1 MFKKNLPKERRNQMA
16 NITAKLLTIGSVDIS
31 NISSYEVQYN
41 KLWKDADRNMNGDVR
56 ATLIGI
62 FPKIV
67 VKTTVQEQSLAS
79 TLGNLLNQPYFN
91 VSFYDVLTNTVKT
104 AQYYASDFTTKL
116 KLRQGALID
125 EMSFSLVPV
134 SKRA

>member
-1 MFKKNLPKERRNQMA
+1 MA
-16 NITAKLLTIGSVDIS
+16 NINSNLLVIGSTNIS

-62 FPKIV
+62 FPKLV
-67 VKTTVQEQSLAS
+67 VKTTVQSQSLAS
-79 TLGNLLNQPYFN
+79 TLGALLNQPYFN
-91 VSFYDVLTNTVKT
+91 VTFYDVLTNTTKT

-116 KLRQGALID
+116 KMRQGALID

>member
-1 MFKKNLPKERRNQMA
+1 MA
-16 NITAKLLTIGSVDIS
+16 NITSKLLTIGSTDIS
-31 NISSYEVQYN
+31 NISEYEVQYN

-67 VKTTVQEQSLAS
+67 CKTTVQSQSEAA
-79 TLGNLLNQPYFN
+79 TLCALLNTPYFN
-91 VSFYDVLTNTVKT
+91 ATFYDPITNTTKT
-104 AQYYASDFTTKL
+104 AQYYASDYKTKL

-125 EMSFSLVPV
+125 EISFSLVPV
-134 SKRA
+134 SKRS

>member
-1 MFKKNLPKERRNQMA
+1 MA
-16 NITAKLLTIGSVDIS
+16 DITQQLLKIGNTNIS
-31 NISSYEVQYN
+31 NISEYEVQYN

-67 VKTTVQEQSLAS
+67 CKTTVQERSLVA
-79 TLGNLLNQPYFN
+79 TLGNLLNQPYFS
-91 VSFYDVLTNTVKT
+91 VTFYDPLTNTVKT
-104 AQYYASDFTTKL
+104 AQYYASDYSTKL
-116 KLRQGALID
+116 KMRQGSLID
-125 EMSFSLVPV
+125 EISFSLVPV

>member
-1 MFKKNLPKERRNQMA
+1 MA
-16 NITAKLLTIGSVDIS
+16 NINSNLLVIGSTNIS

-62 FPKIV
+62 FPKLV
-67 VKTTVQEQSLAS
+67 VKTTVQSQSLAS
-79 TLGNLLNQPYFN
+79 TLGALLNQPYFN
-91 VSFYDVLTNTVKT
+91 VTFYDVLTNTTKT

-116 KLRQGALID
+116 KMRQGALID

-134 SKRA
+134 SKRS

>member
-1 MFKKNLPKERRNQMA
+1 MA
-16 NITAKLLTIGSVDIS
+16 NITNNLLKIGNTNIS
-31 NISSYEVQYN
+31 NISEYTVQYN

-67 VKTTVQEQSLAS
+67 CKTTVQEQSLAA
-79 TLGNLLNQPYFN
+79 TLGALLNQPYFS
-91 VSFYDVLTNTVKT
+91 VSFYDPITNAVKT
-104 AQYYASDFTTKL
+104 AQYYASDYSTKL

-125 EMSFSLVPV
+125 EISFSLVPV
-134 SKRA
+134 SKRS

>member
-1 MFKKNLPKERRNQMA
+1 MA
-16 NITAKLLTIGSVDIS
+16 NINSNLLVIGSTNIS

-62 FPKIV
+62 FPKLV
-67 VKTTVQEQSLAS
+67 VKTTVQSQSLAS
-79 TLGNLLNQPYFN
+79 TLGSLLNQPYFN
-91 VSFYDVLTNTVKT
+91 VTFYDVLTNTTKT

-116 KLRQGALID
+116 KMRQGALID

>member
-1 MFKKNLPKERRNQMA
+1 MADINQNLLK
-16 NITAKLLTIGSVDIS
+16 IGNTNIS
-31 NISSYEVQYN
+31 NIVDYEVQYN

-67 VKTTVQEQSLAS
+67 CKTTVQERSLVA
-79 TLGNLLNQPYFN
+79 TLGNLLNQPYFS
-91 VSFYDVLTNTVKT
+91 VTFYDPLTNQTKT
-104 AQYYASDFTTKL
+104 AQYYASDYTTKL
-116 KLRQGALID
+116 KMRQGALMD
-125 EMSFSLVPV
+125 EVSFSLVPV

>member
-1 MFKKNLPKERRNQMA
+1 MA
-16 NITAKLLTIGSVDIS
+16 NINSNLLVIGSTNIS

-62 FPKIV
+62 FPKLV
-67 VKTTVQEQSLAS
+67 VKTTVQSQSLAS
-79 TLGNLLNQPYFN
+79 TLGALLNQPYFN
-91 VSFYDVLTNTVKT
+91 VTFYDVLTNTTKT

-116 KLRQGALID
+116 KMRQGALIV

>member
-1 MFKKNLPKERRNQMA
+1 MA
-16 NITAKLLTIGSVDIS
+16 NISSKLLTIGTTDIS

-67 VKTTVQEQSLAS
+67 VKTTVQEQSLVA
-79 TLGNLLNQPYFN
+79 TLGALLNQPYFN
-91 VSFYDVLTNTVKT
+91 VTFYDVLTNTTKT
-104 AQYYASDFTTKL
+104 AQYYASDFSTKL
-116 KLRQGALID
+116 KMRQGALID

-134 SKRA
+134 SKRS

>member
-1 MFKKNLPKERRNQMA
+1 MA
-16 NITAKLLTIGSVDIS
+16 NINSNLLVIGSTNIS

-67 VKTTVQEQSLAS
+67 CKTTVQSQSLAS
-79 TLGNLLNQPYFN
+79 TLGALLNQPYFN
-91 VSFYDVLTNTVKT
+91 VTFYDVLTNTTKT

-125 EMSFSLVPV
+125 EMTFSLVPV